1 MIASLSALLLA
12 LAAPQNGDQI
22 VRMDGTILN
31 VDRVLTE
38 TFTEVTYKRG
48 STEGKIPAE
57 QVLEVVHSLT
67 HRDVAEFSDAMEAKA
82 DADYA
87 KAIAAFNS
95 VLADKDLH
103 EEPRHAWTKQH
114 ALFQIMN
121 CYAATGNGDQVV
133 AHADRLLQEV
143 PDTFFYGEAL
153 EMKAQSLLDRGN
165 AAGAEA
171 AFQQLQADVKGKGL
185 PERWEREAELGL
197 AVLAKGGSPADK
209 QRRLEA
215 LAERNKDSYP
225 SVASRARVEV
235 GNAMVEAEQYKD
247 AKARFQTIVDSG
259 KADRDTL
266 AAAWSGLGD
275 CAYNLGL
282 REQEPKAAAVHFEEA
297 ALHYLRVAAAYP
309 EVFRLVPRAL
319 CHAGMSMVRVG
330 KREDAFALANKL
342 RRNYPSSEWK
352 AKLFQ
357 DMNLAQ

>member
-1 MIASLSALLLA
+1 MLASLSAILLA
-12 LAAPQNGDQI
+12 LAAPQAGDQI
-22 VRMDGTILN
+22 VRLDGTILT

-48 STEGKIPAE
+48 SQEGKVSSD
-57 QVLEVVHSLT
+57 QVLEVVHSLA
-67 HRDVAEFSDAMEAKA
+67 HRDVAEFKDAMEAKA
-82 DADYA
+82 DADYP

-95 VLADKDLH
+95 VLADRELW
-103 EEPRHAWTKQH
+103 EEARHSWTRQH

-121 CYAATGNGDQVV
+121 CYAATGNGEQVV

-143 PDTFFYGEAL
+143 PDTFFYGHAL
-153 EMKAQSLLDRGN
+153 TMKAQALFDRGN
-165 AAGAEA
+165 ASGAES
-171 AFQQLQADVKGKGL
+171 AFQQLQGDVKSKGL
-185 PERWEREAELGL
+185 PELWAREAELGL
-197 AVLAKGGSPADK
+197 AVLAKGGTPADK
-209 QRRLEA
+209 QRRLEGI
-215 LAERNKDSYP
+215 AEKNKDSHP

-247 AKARFQTIVDSG
+247 AKARFQAIVDSG

-297 ALHYLRVAAAYP
+297 TLHYLRLAASYP

-319 CHAGMSMVRVG
+319 CHAGMSMVRIG
-330 KREDAFALANKL
+330 KREDAFAIANKM